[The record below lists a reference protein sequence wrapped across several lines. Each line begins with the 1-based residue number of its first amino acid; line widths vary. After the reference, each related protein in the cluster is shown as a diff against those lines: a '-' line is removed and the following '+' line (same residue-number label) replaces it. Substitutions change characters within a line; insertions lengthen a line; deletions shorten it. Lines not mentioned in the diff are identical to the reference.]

1 MMNGGTV
8 NWAGENEVEAGFV
21 WGLGISFILTTLDL
35 WYWTFEWMHEI
46 GNYNSLAFRGEA
58 KAGDT
63 HLIVISAEFLFIE
76 GITQDGIT

>member
-1 MMNGGTV
+1 
-8 NWAGENEVEAGFV
+8 
-21 WGLGISFILTTLDL
+21 
-35 WYWTFEWMHEI
+35 MHEI

-63 HLIVISAEFLFIE
+63 HLIVISAEFLFIG